1 MFRHHRRSLPALLL
15 VVLLI
20 LPGCS
25 PQPIP
30 QDQVDYFRAL
40 VNTQYWTA
48 TAMSVH
54 LVDNNNEEHVYL
66 GTAGAVNEGYIS
78 FQDFSV
84 TRGTSDQPTAAYIS
98 AKVSDGI
105 GGGIAVSIPANA
117 ANMAALQGALLK
129 MESNEQRT
137 QRLEEARVKEEA
149 ARLKQQTALLQ
160 QAVKDA
166 TTLQQKGRFR
176 DAIARLDTV
185 RNNQSWSSNQE
196 ALYKQLVKSEVSR
209 IVRLC
214 RVENDEFRNI
224 TFIYSGRDQA
234 GKGFRFYP
242 YLGKDASG
250 SWWFLDLTLVRDDWL
265 FANQVMVKVG
275 DSTFSTVVKESF
287 SDDVTTDVLSGGS
300 VYESVTFRQADEGT
314 EELFRAVAN
323 YSGTSPLKVRING
336 SEYYDEFSLSLAD
349 VQAWR
354 DLLFLYEH
362 LDKYTFSN

>member
-1 MFRHHRRSLPALLL
+1 
-15 VVLLI
+15 
-20 LPGCS
+20 
-25 PQPIP
+25 
-30 QDQVDYFRAL
+30 
-40 VNTQYWTA
+40 
-48 TAMSVH
+48 
-54 LVDNNNEEHVYL
+54 
-66 GTAGAVNEGYIS
+66 
-78 FQDFSV
+78 
-84 TRGTSDQPTAAYIS
+84 
-98 AKVSDGI
+98 
-105 GGGIAVSIPANA
+105 
-117 ANMAALQGALLK
+117 
-129 MESNEQRT
+129 
-137 QRLEEARVKEEA
+137 
-149 ARLKQQTALLQ
+149 
-160 QAVKDA
+160 
-166 TTLQQKGRFR
+166 
-176 DAIARLDTV
+176 
-185 RNNQSWSSNQE
+185 
-196 ALYKQLVKSEVSR
+196 
-209 IVRLC
+209 
-214 RVENDEFRNI
+214 VENDEFRNI